1 MHVNLPRAA
10 ARIAIFGG
18 ITALGLGSTQ
28 AALAIPAP
36 PTFVPCNTPLSTAI
50 SDASSGAVLDLAP
63 GCTYWL
69 TETGLPT
76 ISETLTIVGHNSSIA
91 RSYAEG
97 TPRFGIFSVSSGG
110 NLTLDDVN
118 VRNGDDAATG
128 AAISNVDAVVTI
140 NGGTFSDNNG
150 FNGGA
155 IYNDD
160 GTGALTIN
168 DAVFNDNDA
177 SAHGGAIYNF
187 DGSTVTIHGGTFS
200 DNDADGQGGAIYSD
214 STLTVDGATFTHNS
228 SENGGAIFS
237 YDDDPTINGGTFR
250 QNDATYDG
258 GAVYNGGTMTV
269 THAMMDL
276 NTAEYGGGVYN
287 NAGGTVNL
295 TGDMVIF
302 NRASE
307 EDGGGGVYDEDGEG
321 TVDLTSDVIMLNTPD
336 NCDPSI
342 TGCIG

>member
-76 ISETLTIVGHNSSIA
+76 IDETLTIVGHNSSIT

-97 TPRFGIFSVSSGG
+97 TPKFGIFSVYPGG

-118 VRNGDDAATG
+118 VRNGDDDDTG
-128 AAISNVDAVVTI
+128 GAISNVDAIVTI

-150 FNGGA
+150 FEGGA
-155 IYNDD
+155 IENDD
-160 GTGALTIN
+160 GTGTLTIN
-168 DAVFNDNDA
+168 DAVFSDNDA
-177 SAHGGAIYNF
+177 SGHGGAIYNF

-200 DNDADGQGGAIYSD
+200 DNDAGGQGGAIYNFD
-214 STLTVDGATFTHNS
+214 GTLTVDGVTFTHDS
-228 SENGGAIFS
+228 SQDGGAIFS
-237 YDDDPTINGGTFR
+237 YNDPTINGGTFR
-250 QNDATYDG
+250 QNYASYDG
-258 GAVYNGGTMTV
+258 GAIYNGGTMTV
-269 THAMMDL
+269 THAMVDL
-276 NTAEYGGGVYN
+276 NTAEYGGGVYDGD
-287 NAGGTVNL
+287 GGTVNL
-295 TGDMVIF
+295 TDDMVIF

-307 EDGGGGVYDEDGEG
+307 EDGGGGVYDEDGAG
-321 TVDLTSDVIMLNTPD
+321 TVNLTGGMVIFNTPD
-336 NCDPSI
+336 NCDPDI
-342 TGCIG
+342 TGCTG